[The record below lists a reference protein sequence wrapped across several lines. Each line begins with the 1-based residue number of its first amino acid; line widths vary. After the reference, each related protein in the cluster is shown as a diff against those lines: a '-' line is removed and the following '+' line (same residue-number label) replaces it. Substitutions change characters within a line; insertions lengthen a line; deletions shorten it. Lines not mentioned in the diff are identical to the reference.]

1 MRREINFRFK
11 QQDGV
16 ALLLVLW
23 VLILLMVLGMSFSYM
38 TRTELEAGH
47 YFNRRLKDDMLLEG
61 AIQRAVLELLHA
73 RKSPDAEDI
82 WDLNGGLNLLKEDN
96 SEMEIRIIPESSK
109 VDLNRASDV
118 ILKGL
123 LAAIGVDAETQ
134 DVIADSLLDWRDP
147 DDLHRLNGAENDYYH
162 SLDRPYDCKNGNLD
176 STEELLLVRGVTREI
191 FYGNGEKPGLRDYV
205 TVFSD
210 SDRININTA
219 AREVLL
225 SLPGMDEDTADAVIE
240 YRKNKQ
246 IKNSAELQDALGGL
260 YAGISGYVTFSAG
273 NTYRVI
279 ARRKGKAFGIEATIQ
294 INGNDFTIRK
304 WKETVKQIEKKHE
317 ES

>member
-1 MRREINFRFK
+1 
-11 QQDGV
+11 
-16 ALLLVLW
+16 
-23 VLILLMVLGMSFSYM
+23 
-38 TRTELEAGH
+38 
-47 YFNRRLKDDMLLEG
+47 
-61 AIQRAVLELLHA
+61 
-73 RKSPDAEDI
+73 
-82 WDLNGGLNLLKEDN
+82 
-96 SEMEIRIIPESSK
+96 
-109 VDLNRASDV
+109 SDV